1 VSILDD
7 RAALVAASKS
17 RMNLSDFDFAAYENP
32 TPAKHNLI
40 DPVDLVEGEIA
51 RQKAGGTMTGVGLPW
66 PKTQTQVRLRPSEV
80 SLWAG
85 INGHGKSLLTGQ
97 VALSIVDQGEKVMIA
112 SMEMAP
118 RATFNRQGIQAIGNS
133 EPTDQA
139 WREFGKWLSG
149 NLWYYTPQGI
159 VDPRK
164 LLAAARF
171 AAKELGVTHV
181 FIDSLLKVVRRTDD
195 YNAQKAF
202 VEDCCAFGRETGCHM
217 HIVAH
222 IRKGDSET
230 SGVPDKFDV
239 AGHADVTNQ
248 VDNVFVVYKVKPD
261 VKAKAEKEGKPDH
274 DALLKVA
281 KQRHHPW
288 EGIFLLWFH
297 ANSMQ
302 FVESKASAKHDYLP
316 SQKARAR

>member
-1 VSILDD
+1 MKLDD
-7 RAALVAASKS
+7 RAVLVMQSRS
-17 RMNLSDFDFAAYENP
+17 RMNLSDFDFEAYANP
-32 TPAKHNLI
+32 TIATHDLI
-40 DPVDLVEGEIA
+40 DPVDLVEGEIE
-51 RQKAGGTMTGVGLPW
+51 RQKFGGTMTGAGLPW
-66 PKTQTQVRLRPSEV
+66 PKTQTQLRLRPSEV

-97 VALSIVDQGEKVMIA
+97 VALSLVEQGEKVMIA

-118 RATFNRQGIQAIGNS
+118 RATFNRQGFQAIGNS
-133 EPTDQA
+133 EPSDTA
-139 WREFGKWLSG
+139 WREFGRWLSG

-171 AAKELGVTHV
+171 SAVELGVKHI
-181 FIDSLLKVVRRTDD
+181 FIDSLLKVVRKTDD

-202 VEDCCAFGRETGCHM
+202 VEDCCAFGRETGCHV
-217 HIVAH
+217 HIIAH

-230 SGVPDKFDV
+230 AGPPDKFDV
-239 AGHADVTNQ
+239 AGHADITNQ

-261 VKAKAEKEGKPDH
+261 VKRKAQADNKSDH
-274 DALLKVA
+274 DAILKVA

-288 EGIFLLWFH
+288 EGSFLLWFH
-297 ANSMQ
+297 EQSMQ
-302 FVESKASAKHDYLP
+302 FVEAAGQRKHDYLP
-316 SQKARAR
+316 SQKARHG